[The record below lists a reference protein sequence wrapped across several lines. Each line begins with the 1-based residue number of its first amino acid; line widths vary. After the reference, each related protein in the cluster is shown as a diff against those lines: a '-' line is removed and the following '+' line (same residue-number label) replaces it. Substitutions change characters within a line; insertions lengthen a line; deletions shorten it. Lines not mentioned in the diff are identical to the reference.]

1 MTRDC
6 FRILLAEDDAPTR
19 QFMHKLLAAEG
30 YEILE
35 ASDGAAAMEVLGR
48 EPVDMV
54 VSDIMMPGGNGLDL
68 CRQIKATEAFRL
80 MPVLLCTARSQDSD
94 KIEGLRA
101 GADDFLT
108 KPVNATELRVRI
120 RNFQRVVSLQNQ
132 VEHARR
138 DAEALVHERTEQLRN
153 TIEQLQVAQAE
164 AAIAQLDVIQRLAAA
179 TEYKDSDTGSHIQRI
194 AEYTHILS
202 KALGWFDESR
212 ALVVSQA
219 STMHDLGKI
228 GIPDYILMKPGL
240 LTADEFE
247 LMKRHTILGWRLL
260 RGSSTSLLQAAAT
273 IARSHHEKWDG
284 TGYPDG
290 LAGEEIPRE
299 ARIVAVADV
308 FDALRAQ
315 RCYKPEFPV
324 DQCFEM
330 VRERAGAHFD
340 PDVVEAFMGSRDAI
354 VEVSIGLSGP
364 DGIEPYLA
372 DIDV

>member
-1 MTRDC
+1 MADEP

-19 QFMHKLLAAEG
+19 QFMRKLLVVEG

-35 ASDGAAAMEVLGR
+35 AADGEEALERLER

-54 VSDIMMPGGNGLDL
+54 ISDIMMPRMNGLEL
-68 CRQIKATEAFRL
+68 CRRVKDSEDFRL
-80 MPVLLCTARSQDSD
+80 MPVLLCTAHSQDSD
-94 KIEGLRA
+94 KIKGLEA
-101 GADDFLT
+101 GADDFLA
-108 KPVNATELRVRI
+108 KPVNATELSVRI
-120 RNFQRVVSLQNQ
+120 RNFRRSVGLQNQ
-132 VEHARR
+132 VQHARR
-138 DAEALVHERTEQLRN
+138 DAETLVQIRTEQLRN

-179 TEYKDSDTGSHIQRI
+179 TEYKDSETGAHIQRI
-194 AEYTHILS
+194 AEYTHVL
-202 KALGWFDESR
+202 ARTLGWYESPT
-212 ALVVSQA
+212 ALIVSQA

-247 LMKRHTILGWRLL
+247 MMKKHTILGWRLL
-260 RGSSTSLLQAAAT
+260 RGSSTYLLQAAAT

-290 LAGEEIPRE
+290 LAEEEIPRE
-299 ARIVAVADV
+299 ARIVSVSDV

-315 RCYKPEFPV
+315 RCYKPEFPL

-330 VRERAGAHFD
+330 VRERAGTHFD
-340 PDVVEAFMGSRDAI
+340 PEVVDAFLQCREEITEIS
-354 VEVSIGLSGP
+354 VGLSSTGEV
-364 DGIEPYLA
+364 EPYLS
-372 DIDV
+372 DIDI

>member
-1 MTRDC
+1 MSDSP

-19 QFMHKLLAAEG
+19 QFMRKLLASEG
-30 YEILE
+30 FEILE
-35 ASDGAAAMEVLGR
+35 APDGAEAWDLLER
-48 EPVDMV
+48 EPIDLV
-54 VSDIMMPGGNGLDL
+54 VSDIMMPRLNGLEL
-68 CRQIKATEAFRL
+68 CRQIKDSERYRL
-80 MPVLLCTARSQDSD
+80 MPVVLCTAHNQDSD
-94 KIEGLRA
+94 RLAGLEA

-108 KPVNATELRVRI
+108 KPINVAELTVRI
-120 RNFQRVVSLQNQ
+120 RNLRRVVLLQNQ
-132 VEHARR
+132 VATARR
-138 DAEALVHERTEQLRN
+138 DAETLVEIRTEQLRN
-153 TIEQLQVAQAE
+153 SLERLQVAQAE

-179 TEYKDSDTGSHIQRI
+179 TEYKDSETGAHIQRI
-194 AEYTHILS
+194 AEYTHVI
-202 KALGWFDESR
+202 ARRLGWYEDSN
-212 ALVVSQA
+212 ALIVSQA

-240 LTADEFE
+240 LTAEEFE

-260 RGSSTSLLQAAAT
+260 RGSSTFLLQSAAT

-290 LAGEEIPRE
+290 LTGEEIPRE

-315 RCYKPEFPV
+315 RCYKPEFPL

-330 VRERAGAHFD
+330 VRERVGTHFD
-340 PDVVEAFMGSRDAI
+340 PEVVEAFLECQDEITEIS
-354 VEVSIGLSGP
+354 VGLSGS
-364 DGIEPYLA
+364 DEVEPYLS